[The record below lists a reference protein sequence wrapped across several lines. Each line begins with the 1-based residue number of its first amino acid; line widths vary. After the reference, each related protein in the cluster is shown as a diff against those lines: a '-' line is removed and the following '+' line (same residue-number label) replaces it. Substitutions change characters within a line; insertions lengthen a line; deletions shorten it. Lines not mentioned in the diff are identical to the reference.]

1 MFSKMDSPKSS
12 PICPGGSCNERWTC
26 GEVAPKRRQVHEFA
40 PWARNSIPQTDRS
53 VDSDS
58 RRWNSENYTCR
69 RDQLSSLC
77 DQGLHLCFF
86 AIYCKMN
93 TSNKTTLQES
103 RMRILLWFLFLNQ
116 RFLPL
121 CPPATTVM
129 AQELGLATGGGLG
142 RWDWNSV
149 TSGADMC
156 LHHAFFSMN
165 MVRNRACNPSTRK
178 TRQATPF
185 RRCTCPSVCRRL
197 IA

>member
-1 MFSKMDSPKSS
+1 MDSPKSS

-26 GEVAPKRRQVHEFA
+26 GEVAPERRQVHEFA
-40 PWARNSIPQTDRS
+40 PWAHNSIPQTDRS

-93 TSNKTTLQES
+93 TSNKTTLETFKNEDIAVISFLES
-103 RMRILLWFLFLNQ
+103 TVLAAV
-116 RFLPL
+116 
-121 CPPATTVM
+121 PPGNTVT

-142 RWDWNSV
+142 LW
-149 TSGADMC
+149 TSDGIGTVWPCDLRGWHVLAPC
-156 LHHAFFSMN
+156 VS
-165 MVRNRACNPSTRK
+165 PWTW
-178 TRQATPF
+178 
-185 RRCTCPSVCRRL
+185 
-197 IA
+197 